1 MSATARVTHISV
13 SRPQELGRLGR
24 NLDSHEYL
32 CELRSALLRPLAI
45 LGDSTSQSESRA
57 V

>member
-24 NLDSHEYL
+24 NLASHEYL
-32 CELRSALLRPLAI
+32 ARFRSALLRPLAI